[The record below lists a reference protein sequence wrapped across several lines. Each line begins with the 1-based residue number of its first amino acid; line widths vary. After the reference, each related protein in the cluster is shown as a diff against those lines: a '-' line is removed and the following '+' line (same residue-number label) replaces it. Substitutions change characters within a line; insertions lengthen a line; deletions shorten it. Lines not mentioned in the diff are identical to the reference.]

1 MKLQL
6 KTTEGKAIFDDE
18 WGTISING
26 DGGTVKGAVATVDT
40 AGAIDKRITATR
52 MLLTGPLALAWR
64 KKKDERELYLLV
76 EGETYSLVAK
86 IDSKQ
91 GLEARKFAAAINSA
105 SKKLASAEPT
115 NIAPGEV
122 PNWVGKT
129 ADVVIREMAVFKL
142 GSPKMVDNRG
152 KPAMVAFGPSKWTV
166 VGQTGTA
173 HSLVFEVKKIG

>member
-1 MKLQL
+1 MKLEL
-6 KTTEGKAIFDDE
+6 KTTEGKAILDDA

-26 DGGTVKGAVATVDT
+26 DGGSVKGAVATVDH

-52 MLLTGPLALAWR
+52 IMLTGPLALAWR

-91 GLEARKFAAAINSA
+91 QLEARKFAAAINTA
-105 SKKLASAEPT
+105 SKNASA
-115 NIAPGEV
+115 GESTYISTEI
-122 PNWVGKT
+122 PNWVGQNAGDAIKEV
-129 ADVVIREMAVFKL
+129 ARLKL
-142 GSPKMVDNRG
+142 GMPKLVDSRG
-152 KPAMVAFGPSKWTV
+152 KQAMAAFNLSKWTV

-173 HSLVFEVKKIG
+173 HSLVFEVAKTG